1 MKCLSIAIAIA
12 LVLAPSLAHAG
23 KPTAKEAK
31 AALAAWNAELHKVD
45 STKAA
50 DLAGAPA
57 ATSTPFQVAVFFS
70 DGAGDKTCESTVTD
84 KAKLGD
90 ALLCVKQY
98 AQIMPTKA
106 WSSKWLKKLPGQLSS
121 YKDTIAALAKTG
133 VLFVHSA
140 EGEDVSEFGIVA
152 LVKDADGVVR
162 VAAVFSYYFTT

>member
-84 KAKLGD
+84 KAKLGGVSVD
-90 ALLCVKQY
+90 GYHVFVGGGFGANQAVGRQVFNAIDFESLPPLIEKMLCGYLRHREAGETFY
-98 AQIMPTKA
+98 AFTARHDINTLQAI
-106 WSSKWLKKLPGQLSS
+106 
-121 YKDTIAALAKTG
+121 
-133 VLFVHSA
+133 
-140 EGEDVSEFGIVA
+140 
-152 LVKDADGVVR
+152 
-162 VAAVFSYYFTT
+162 FSNDE